1 VVFVD
6 GQAEYDIEPI
16 IAHRCKSSA
25 HEMEYLVQWTGYG
38 PERNTWEPERNLTGD
53 GDYINPRITE
63 YLDGRS

>member
-38 PERNTWEPERNLTGD
+38 LNGTHGSQREISPVTG
-53 GDYINPRITE
+53 IT
-63 YLDGRS
+63 